1 MVTGAGQQPGEA
13 VLCEIFHEYLAGLLT
28 AYAGK
33 TLRHELVAA
42 GSTCSLGITTT
53 APGEA

>member
-1 MVTGAGQQPGEA
+1 VVTGAGQQPGEA
-13 VLCEIFHEYLAGLLT
+13 VLCEVFHEYLAGLLT